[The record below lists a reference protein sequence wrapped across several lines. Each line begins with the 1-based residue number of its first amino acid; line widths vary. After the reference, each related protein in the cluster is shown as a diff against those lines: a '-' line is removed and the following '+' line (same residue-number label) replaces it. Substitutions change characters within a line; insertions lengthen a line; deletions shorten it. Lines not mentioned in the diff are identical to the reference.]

1 MIYIG
6 CHLSIGLGYFNMA
19 KLAKEIGANTFQF
32 FTRNPRGGAMKKID
46 GEDMRLFNEFLSE
59 NNFGKIV
66 AHAPY
71 TLNPCSDKESVREFG
86 RSVIKEDLE
95 IMEMMPGNI
104 YNFHPGSHVGQGGD
118 AGIKF
123 TTDLLNEVLRKDMTT
138 IVAIETMAGKGTEI
152 GRNFS
157 EIKRIIDGVDLKE
170 KVGVCL
176 DTCHVF
182 ESGMDIREG
191 IDEVLLNFDREIGLE
206 KLVAL
211 HLNDSKNDCGA
222 KKDRHELIGKGSIG
236 IDVFKEI
243 VNDERLKKLPLI
255 LETPTDEEGHRVEIE
270 LLRSFE
276 KWQGNEL

>member
-32 FTRNPRGGAMKKID
+32 FTRNPRGGAMKIID
-46 GEDMRLFNEFLSE
+46 EEDMRLFNEFLSE

-104 YNFHPGSHVGQGGD
+104 YNFHPGSHVGQGVD

-123 TTDLLNEVLRKDMTT
+123 TTDLLNEVLREDMTT

-236 IDVFKEI
+236 IEIFKEI

-276 KWQGNEL
+276 K

>member
-1 MIYIG
+1 MNYIG
-6 CHLSIGLGYFNMA
+6 CHLSIGRGYFSMA

-46 GEDMRLFNEFLSE
+46 EEDMRLFNAFLLE
-59 NNFGKIV
+59 NDFGKVV

-71 TLNPCSDKESVREFG
+71 TLNPCSDKERVREFG

-104 YNFHPGSHVGQGGD
+104 YNFHPGSHVGQGID
-118 AGIKF
+118 VGIQY
-123 TTDLLNEVLRKDMTT
+123 TTDLLNEVLSEDMTT

-157 EIKRIIDGVDLKE
+157 EIKRIIDGVDLNE

-191 IDEVLLNFDREIGLE
+191 IDELLLNFDREIGLE

-211 HLNDSKNDCGA
+211 HLNDSKNECGA
-222 KKDRHELIGKGSIG
+222 RKDRHELIGKGSIG
-236 IDVFKEI
+236 LETFSEI
-243 VNDERLKKLPLI
+243 VNDERLQKLPLI

-270 LLRSFE
+270 LLRSL
-276 KWQGNEL
+276 KK

>member
-1 MIYIG
+1 MNYIG
-6 CHLSIGLGYFNMA
+6 CHLSIGRGYFSMA

-32 FTRNPRGGAMKKID
+32 FTRTPRGGAMKKID
-46 GEDMRLFNEFLSE
+46 EEDMRLFNAFLLE
-59 NNFGKIV
+59 NDFGKVV

-86 RSVIKEDLE
+86 RSVIIEDLE

-104 YNFHPGSHVGQGGD
+104 YNFHPGSHVGQGVD

-123 TTDLLNEVLRKDMTT
+123 TTDLLNEVLREDMTT

-170 KVGVCL
+170 RVGVCI

-276 KWQGNEL
+276 K

>member
-1 MIYIG
+1 MNYIG
-6 CHLSIGLGYFNMA
+6 CHLSIGRGYFSMA

-32 FTRNPRGGAMKKID
+32 FTRTPRGGAMKKID
-46 GEDMRLFNEFLSE
+46 EEDMRLFNAFLLE
-59 NNFGKIV
+59 NDFGKVV

-71 TLNPCSDKESVREFG
+71 TLNPCSDKERIREFG

-104 YNFHPGSHVGQGGD
+104 YNFHPGSHVGQGLD
-118 AGIKF
+118 VGIRY
-123 TTDLLNEVLRKDMTT
+123 TTNLLNEVLSEDMTT

-191 IDEVLLNFDREIGLE
+191 IDELLLNFDREIGLE

-211 HLNDSKNDCGA
+211 HLNDSKNECGA
-222 KKDRHELIGKGSIG
+222 RKDRHELIGKGSIG
-236 IDVFKEI
+236 LETFSEI

-270 LLRSFE
+270 LLRSL
-276 KWQGNEL
+276 KK

>member
-104 YNFHPGSHVGQGGD
+104 YNFHPGSHVGQGVD

-191 IDEVLLNFDREIGLE
+191 IDEILLNFDRDIGLE

-255 LETPTDEEGHRVEIE
+255 LETPTNEEGHRVEIE

-276 KWQGNEL
+276 K

>member
-104 YNFHPGSHVGQGGD
+104 YNFHPGSHVGQGVD

-170 KVGVCL
+170 RVGVCL

-255 LETPTDEEGHRVEIE
+255 LETPTNEEGHRVEIE

-276 KWQGNEL
+276 K

>member
-71 TLNPCSDKESVREFG
+71 TLNLCSDKESVREFG

-104 YNFHPGSHVGQGGD
+104 YNFHPGSHVGQGVD

-123 TTDLLNEVLRKDMTT
+123 TTDLLNEVLREDMTT
-138 IVAIETMAGKGTEI
+138 IIAIETMAGKGTEI

-170 KVGVCL
+170 RVGVCL

-255 LETPTDEEGHRVEIE
+255 LETPTNEEGHRVEIE

-276 KWQGNEL
+276 K

>member
-32 FTRNPRGGAMKKID
+32 FTRNPRSGAMKKID

-71 TLNPCSDKESVREFG
+71 TLNPCSDKERVREFG

-104 YNFHPGSHVGQGGD
+104 YNFHPGSHVGQGVD
-118 AGIKF
+118 AGIRF
-123 TTDLLNEVLRKDMTT
+123 TTDLLNEVLREDMTT

-170 KVGVCL
+170 RVGVCL

-255 LETPTDEEGHRVEIE
+255 LETPTNEEGHRVEIE